1 MSVIALAACGD
12 NDDAVTTPVEPA
24 PTPRLL
30 TVEVSENPM
39 QDNEASAREM
49 KRTAAATTTATL
61 SSFTMNYTDAWY
73 NNFTKTGGTWSTADW
88 PYGVNENTKIDFYA
102 YNAGSFQWNSGTP
115 YVSFTMDEDAF
126 SQKDLLVAT
135 HKQISYNDA
144 KGKVSLTFDHA
155 CAAVQFQIC
164 QTKTVTEQKHSFTI
178 NSIVLKNVRK
188 NGDYNY
194 DSGWTLGSD
203 RTNYTLTNTLE
214 KTLTSTLEK
223 TSILTTDYQPLPCKW
238 LFLIPQSQDGIQLEI
253 KYTIDGGAEEK
264 TKVLNVGTGNW
275 EQGKQ
280 YTVNIRV
287 GSSFLS

>member
-49 KRTAAATTTATL
+49 KRTAAATTTASL

-115 YVSFTMDEDAF
+115 YVSFMMDEDAF

-178 NSIVLKNVRK
+178 NSVVLKNVHK
-188 NGDYNY
+188 DGDYNY
-194 DSGWTLGSD
+194 DSGWTLGSNLTD
-203 RTNYTLTNTLE
+203 LTLTNSTI
-214 KTLTSTLEK
+214 TLTTA
-223 TSILTTDYQPLPCKW
+223 YQLLPCQW

-253 KYTIDGGAEEK
+253 KYTVDEGAEK
-264 TKVLNVGTGNW
+264 TKILNVGTDSW

>member
-12 NDDAVTTPVEPA
+12 NDDAVPIPIEPTPS
-24 PTPRLL
+24 PRLL

-115 YVSFTMDEDAF
+115 YVSFMMDEDAF

-178 NSIVLKNVRK
+178 NSVVLKNVHK
-188 NGDYNY
+188 DGDYNY
-194 DSGWTLGSD
+194 DSGWTLGSNLTD
-203 RTNYTLTNTLE
+203 LTLTNSTI
-214 KTLTSTLEK
+214 TLTTA
-223 TSILTTDYQPLPCKW
+223 YQLLPCQW

-253 KYTIDGGAEEK
+253 KYTVDEGAEK
-264 TKVLNVGTGNW
+264 TKILNVGTDSW

>member
-1 MSVIALAACGD
+1 MSVIALATCGD
-12 NDDAVTTPVEPA
+12 NDDAVPIPIEPTPS
-24 PTPRLL
+24 PRLL

-39 QDNEASAREM
+39 DNEEACARVM
-49 KRTAAATTTATL
+49 NRTTAATTTASL

-73 NNFTKTGGTWSTADW
+73 NTFNKESSGWSTVTW
-88 PYGVNENTKIDFYA
+88 PDDVGNDTPIDFYA
-102 YNAGSFQWNSGTP
+102 HDGGTFQWNDGNP
-115 YVSFTMDEDAF
+115 YLNFTMNNDAF
-126 SQKDLLVAT
+126 NQKDLLVAT
-135 HKQISYNDA
+135 HKQISYNDT
-144 KGKVSLTFDHA
+144 KGVVSLTFDHA

-164 QTKTVTEQKHSFTI
+164 QTKKVTDEGKNFII
-178 NSIVLKNVRK
+178 NSVVLKNVCK
-188 NGDYNY
+188 NGDYYY

-203 RTNYTLTNTLE
+203 RTNYTLTNILE
-214 KTLTSTLEK
+214 NTLTSTLEK

-253 KYTIDGGAEEK
+253 KYTVDEGAEK
-264 TKVLNVGTGNW
+264 TKILNVGTDSW

>member
-12 NDDAVTTPVEPA
+12 NDDAVPIPIEPTPS
-24 PTPRLL
+24 PRLL

-39 QDNEASAREM
+39 DNEEACAREM
-49 KRTAAATTTATL
+49 DLTSAATTTASL

-73 NNFTKTGGTWSTADW
+73 NNFTKTGGTWSTFGW
-88 PYGVNENTKIDFYA
+88 PVSDNDTKIDFYA
-102 YNAGSFQWNSGTP
+102 YNGGTFWWNSGNP
-115 YVSFTMDEDAF
+115 YLNFTMEKEA
-126 SQKDLLVAT
+126 SGQKDLLVAT

-178 NSIVLKNVRK
+178 NSVVLKNVHK
-188 NGDYNY
+188 DGDYYY
-194 DSGWTLGSD
+194 DSGWTLGSNLTD
-203 RTNYTLTNTLE
+203 LTLTNSTI
-214 KTLTSTLEK
+214 TLTTA
-223 TSILTTDYQPLPCKW
+223 YQLLPCQW

-253 KYTIDGGAEEK
+253 KYTVDKGAEK
-264 TKVLNVGTGNW
+264 TKILNVGTDSW

>member
-12 NDDAVTTPVEPA
+12 NDDAVTTPVEPV

-39 QDNEASAREM
+39 QDNEASARVM
-49 KRTAAATTTATL
+49 NRTAAATTTASL

-115 YVSFTMDEDAF
+115 YVSFMMDEDAF

-178 NSIVLKNVRK
+178 NSVVLKNVHK
-188 NGDYNY
+188 NGDYYY
-194 DSGWTLGSD
+194 DSGWTLGSNLTD
-203 RTNYTLTNTLE
+203 LTLTNSTI
-214 KTLTSTLEK
+214 TLTTA
-223 TSILTTDYQPLPCKW
+223 YQLLPCQW

-253 KYTIDGGAEEK
+253 KYTVDEGAEK
-264 TKVLNVGTGNW
+264 TKILNVGTDSW

>member
-12 NDDAVTTPVEPA
+12 NDDAVPTPS
-24 PTPRLL
+24 PRLL

-39 QDNEASAREM
+39 QDNEASARVM
-49 KRTAAATTTATL
+49 NRTAAATTTATL

-115 YVSFTMDEDAF
+115 YVSFMMDEDAF

-178 NSIVLKNVRK
+178 NSVVLKNVHK
-188 NGDYNY
+188 DGDYNY
-194 DSGWTLGSD
+194 DSGWTLGSNLTD
-203 RTNYTLTNTLE
+203 LTLTNSTI
-214 KTLTSTLEK
+214 TLTTA
-223 TSILTTDYQPLPCKW
+223 YQLLPCQW

-253 KYTIDGGAEEK
+253 KYTVDEGAEK
-264 TKVLNVGTGNW
+264 TKILNVGTDSW

>member
-39 QDNEASAREM
+39 NNEEACARVM
-49 KRTAAATTTATL
+49 NRTAAATTTATL
-61 SSFTMNYTDAWY
+61 SSFSMNYQQNKYDFA
-73 NNFTKTGGTWSTADW
+73 KTGDTWSTFGW
-88 PYGVNENTKIDFYA
+88 PVSDNDTKIDFYA
-102 YNAGSFQWNSGTP
+102 YNAGSFQWISGTP
-115 YVSFTMDEDAF
+115 YVSFTMDENAF

-164 QTKTVTEQKHSFTI
+164 QTKKVTNEGKNFII
-178 NSIVLKNVRK
+178 NSVMLKNVCK
-188 NGDYNY
+188 NGDYYY

-203 RTNYTLTNTLE
+203 RTNYTLTNILE
-214 KTLTSTLEK
+214 NTLTSTLEK

>member
-12 NDDAVTTPVEPA
+12 NDDAVPIPIEPTPS
-24 PTPRLL
+24 PRLL

-39 QDNEASAREM
+39 LDNEASARVM
-49 KRTAAATTTATL
+49 NRTAAATTTATL

-135 HKQISYNDA
+135 HKQISYNDT
-144 KGKVSLTFDHA
+144 KGVVSLTFDHA

-164 QTKTVTEQKHSFTI
+164 QTKKVTDEGKNFII

-188 NGDYNY
+188 NGDYYY
-194 DSGWTLGSD
+194 DSGWTLGSNLTD
-203 RTNYTLTNTLE
+203 LTLTNSTI
-214 KTLTSTLEK
+214 TLTTA
-223 TSILTTDYQPLPCKW
+223 YQLLPCQW

-253 KYTIDGGAEEK
+253 KYTVNEGAEK
-264 TKVLNVGTGNW
+264 TKILNVGTDSW

>member
-12 NDDAVTTPVEPA
+12 NDDAVPTPIEPT
-24 PTPRLL
+24 PSPRLL

-135 HKQISYNDA
+135 HKQISYNDT
-144 KGKVSLTFDHA
+144 KGVVSLTFDHA

-164 QTKTVTEQKHSFTI
+164 QTKKVTDEGKNFII
-178 NSIVLKNVRK
+178 NSVVLKNVCK
-188 NGDYNY
+188 NGDYYY
-194 DSGWTLGSD
+194 DSGWTLGSNLTD
-203 RTNYTLTNTLE
+203 LTLTNSTI
-214 KTLTSTLEK
+214 TLTTA
-223 TSILTTDYQPLPCKW
+223 YQLLPCQW

-253 KYTIDGGAEEK
+253 KYTVDEGAEK
-264 TKVLNVGTGNW
+264 TKILNVGTDSW

>member
-12 NDDAVTTPVEPA
+12 NDDAVPIPIEPT

-39 QDNEASAREM
+39 QDNEASARVM
-49 KRTAAATTTATL
+49 NRTTAATTTASL
-61 SSFTMNYTDAWY
+61 SSFTMNYEGNKY
-73 NNFTKTGGTWSTADW
+73 EFTKTGDIWSTFDW

-164 QTKTVTEQKHSFTI
+164 QTKKVTDEGKNFII

-188 NGDYNY
+188 NGDYYY

-203 RTNYTLTNTLE
+203 RTNYTLTNTLK

-253 KYTIDGGAEEK
+253 KYTVDEGAEK
-264 TKVLNVGTGNW
+264 TKILNVGTDCW

>member
-1 MSVIALAACGD
+1 MRKLIFILSVIALAACGG
-12 NDDAVTTPVEPA
+12 NDDAVTIPSGDPS

-30 TVEVSENPM
+30 TVEVGENPI
-39 QDNEASAREM
+39 QDENADAPQLAT
-49 KRTAAATTTATL
+49 RTAAATTTATF
-61 SSFTMNYTDAWY
+61 SSFSMNYE
-73 NNFTKTGGTWSTADW
+73 NNKYAFSKAGDTWTPTTIDW
-88 PYGVNENTKIDFYA
+88 PVPGDDTKIDFYA

-115 YVSFTMDEDAF
+115 YVSFMMDEDAF

-178 NSIVLKNVRK
+178 NSVVLKNVHK
-188 NGDYNY
+188 DSDYNY
-194 DSGWTLGSD
+194 DSGWTLGSNLTD
-203 RTNYTLTNTLE
+203 LTLTNSTI
-214 KTLTSTLEK
+214 TLTTA
-223 TSILTTDYQPLPCKW
+223 YQLLPCQW

-253 KYTIDGGAEEK
+253 KYTVDEGAEK
-264 TKVLNVGTGNW
+264 TKILNVGTDSW

>member
-115 YVSFTMDEDAF
+115 YVSFMMDEDAF

-178 NSIVLKNVRK
+178 NSVVLKNVHK
-188 NGDYNY
+188 DGDYNY
-194 DSGWTLGSD
+194 DSGWTLGSNLTD
-203 RTNYTLTNTLE
+203 LTLTNSTI
-214 KTLTSTLEK
+214 TLTTA
-223 TSILTTDYQPLPCKW
+223 YQLLPCQW

-253 KYTIDGGAEEK
+253 KYTVDQGAEK
-264 TKVLNVGTGNW
+264 TKILNVGTDSW
-275 EQGKQ
+275 E
-280 YTVNIRV
+280 
-287 GSSFLS
+287 

>member
-1 MSVIALAACGD
+1 MRELFFVMSVIALAACGD
-12 NDDAVTTPVEPA
+12 NDDAVPIPIEPTPS
-24 PTPRLL
+24 PRLL

-39 QDNEASAREM
+39 QDNEASARVM
-49 KRTAAATTTATL
+49 NRTAAATTTATL

-135 HKQISYNDA
+135 HKQISYNDT
-144 KGKVSLTFDHA
+144 KGVVSLTFDHA

-164 QTKTVTEQKHSFTI
+164 QTKKVTDEGKNFII
-178 NSIVLKNVRK
+178 NSVVLKNVCK
-188 NGDYNY
+188 NGDYYY
-194 DSGWTLGSD
+194 DSGWTLGSNLTD
-203 RTNYTLTNTLE
+203 LTLTNSTI
-214 KTLTSTLEK
+214 TLTTA
-223 TSILTTDYQPLPCKW
+223 YQLLPCQW

-253 KYTIDGGAEEK
+253 KYTVDEGAEK
-264 TKVLNVGTGNW
+264 TKILNVGTDSW

>member
-12 NDDAVTTPVEPA
+12 NDDAVPIPIEPTPS
-24 PTPRLL
+24 PRLL

-39 QDNEASAREM
+39 LDNEASARVM
-49 KRTAAATTTATL
+49 NRTAAATTTATL

-135 HKQISYNDA
+135 HKQISYNDT
-144 KGKVSLTFDHA
+144 KGVVSLTFDHA

-164 QTKTVTEQKHSFTI
+164 QTKKVTDEGKNFII

-188 NGDYNY
+188 NGDYYY
-194 DSGWTLGSD
+194 DSGWTLGSNLTD
-203 RTNYTLTNTLE
+203 LTLTNSTI
-214 KTLTSTLEK
+214 TLTTA
-223 TSILTTDYQPLPCKW
+223 YQLLPCQW

-253 KYTIDGGAEEK
+253 KYTVDEGAEK
-264 TKVLNVGTGNW
+264 TKILNVGTDSW

>member
-24 PTPRLL
+24 PSPRLL

-39 QDNEASAREM
+39 QDNEASARVM
-49 KRTAAATTTATL
+49 NRTAAATTTASL

-178 NSIVLKNVRK
+178 NSVVLKNVCK
-188 NGDYNY
+188 NGDYYY
-194 DSGWTLGSD
+194 DSGWTLGSNLTD
-203 RTNYTLTNTLE
+203 LTLTNSTI
-214 KTLTSTLEK
+214 TLTTA
-223 TSILTTDYQPLPCKW
+223 YQLLPCQW

-253 KYTIDGGAEEK
+253 KYTVDEGAEK
-264 TKVLNVGTGNW
+264 TKILNVGTDSW

>member
-12 NDDAVTTPVEPA
+12 NDDAVPIPIEPTPS
-24 PTPRLL
+24 PRLL

-39 QDNEASAREM
+39 QDNEASARVM
-49 KRTAAATTTATL
+49 NRTAAATTTASL

-115 YVSFTMDEDAF
+115 YVSFMMDEDAF

-178 NSIVLKNVRK
+178 NSVVLKNVHK
-188 NGDYNY
+188 DSDYNY
-194 DSGWTLGSD
+194 DSGWTLGSNLTD
-203 RTNYTLTNTLE
+203 LTLTNSTI
-214 KTLTSTLEK
+214 TLTTA
-223 TSILTTDYQPLPCKW
+223 YQLLPCQW

-253 KYTIDGGAEEK
+253 KYTVDEGAEK
-264 TKVLNVGTGNW
+264 TKILNVGTDSW

>member
-49 KRTAAATTTATL
+49 DLTAAATTTASL
-61 SSFTMNYTDAWY
+61 SSFSMNYEGNKYD
-73 NNFTKTGGTWSTADW
+73 FTKTGSVWSPTTIDW
-88 PYGVNENTKIDFYA
+88 PVPDDSKIDFYA
-102 YNAGSFQWNSGTP
+102 YTDGSFIYNGGNP
-115 YVSFTMDEDAF
+115 YVSFTMDENAF
-126 SQKDLLVAT
+126 HQKDLLVAT

-188 NGDYNY
+188 NGDYYY
-194 DSGWTLGSD
+194 DSGWTLGSNLTD
-203 RTNYTLTNTLE
+203 LTLTNSTI
-214 KTLTSTLEK
+214 TLTTA
-223 TSILTTDYQPLPCKW
+223 YQLLPCQW

-253 KYTIDGGAEEK
+253 KYTVDEGAEK
-264 TKVLNVGTGNW
+264 TKILNVGTDSW

>member
-12 NDDAVTTPVEPA
+12 NDNAVPIPIEPTPS
-24 PTPRLL
+24 PRLL

-39 QDNEASAREM
+39 QDNEASARVM
-49 KRTAAATTTATL
+49 NRTAAATTTATL

-135 HKQISYNDA
+135 HKQISYNDT
-144 KGKVSLTFDHA
+144 KGVVSLTFDHA

-164 QTKTVTEQKHSFTI
+164 QTKKVTDEGKNFII
-178 NSIVLKNVRK
+178 NSVVLKNVHK
-188 NGDYNY
+188 DGDYYY
-194 DSGWTLGSD
+194 DSGWTLGSNLTD
-203 RTNYTLTNTLE
+203 LTLTNSTI
-214 KTLTSTLEK
+214 TLTTA
-223 TSILTTDYQPLPCKW
+223 YQLLPCQW

>member
-39 QDNEASAREM
+39 QDNEASARVM
-49 KRTAAATTTATL
+49 NRTAAATTTATL

-164 QTKTVTEQKHSFTI
+164 QTKKVTDEGKNFII
-178 NSIVLKNVRK
+178 NSVVLKNVCK
-188 NGDYNY
+188 NGDYYY
-194 DSGWTLGSD
+194 DSGWTLGSNLTD
-203 RTNYTLTNTLE
+203 LTLTNSTI
-214 KTLTSTLEK
+214 TLTTA
-223 TSILTTDYQPLPCKW
+223 YQLLPCQW

-253 KYTIDGGAEEK
+253 KYTVDEGAEK
-264 TKVLNVGTGNW
+264 TKILNVGTDSW

>member
-164 QTKTVTEQKHSFTI
+164 QTKKVTDEGKNFII
-178 NSIVLKNVRK
+178 NSVVLKNVCK
-188 NGDYNY
+188 NGDYYY
-194 DSGWTLGSD
+194 DSGWTLGSNLTD
-203 RTNYTLTNTLE
+203 LTLTNSTI
-214 KTLTSTLEK
+214 TLTTA
-223 TSILTTDYQPLPCKW
+223 YQLLPCQW

-253 KYTIDGGAEEK
+253 KYTVDEGAEK
-264 TKVLNVGTGNW
+264 TKILNVGTDSW

>member
-12 NDDAVTTPVEPA
+12 NDDAVTTPVKPA

-115 YVSFTMDEDAF
+115 YVSFMMDEDAF

-178 NSIVLKNVRK
+178 NSVVLKNVHK
-188 NGDYNY
+188 DGDYNY
-194 DSGWTLGSD
+194 DSGWTLGSNLTD
-203 RTNYTLTNTLE
+203 LTLTNSTI
-214 KTLTSTLEK
+214 TLTTA
-223 TSILTTDYQPLPCKW
+223 YQLLPCQW

-253 KYTIDGGAEEK
+253 KYTVDEGAEK
-264 TKVLNVGTGNW
+264 TKILNVGTDSW

>member
-12 NDDAVTTPVEPA
+12 NDDAVPTPVEPA
-24 PTPRLL
+24 PSPRLL

-115 YVSFTMDEDAF
+115 YVSFMMDEDAF

-178 NSIVLKNVRK
+178 NSVVLKNVCK
-188 NGDYNY
+188 NGDYYY
-194 DSGWTLGSD
+194 DSGWTLGSNLTD
-203 RTNYTLTNTLE
+203 LTLTNSTI
-214 KTLTSTLEK
+214 TLTTA
-223 TSILTTDYQPLPCKW
+223 YQLLPCQW

-253 KYTIDGGAEEK
+253 KYTVDEGAEK
-264 TKVLNVGTGNW
+264 TKILNVGTDNW

>member
-115 YVSFTMDEDAF
+115 YVSFMMDEDAF

-178 NSIVLKNVRK
+178 NSVVLKNVHK
-188 NGDYNY
+188 DGDYNY
-194 DSGWTLGSD
+194 DSGWTLGSNLTD
-203 RTNYTLTNTLE
+203 LTLTNSTI
-214 KTLTSTLEK
+214 TLTTA
-223 TSILTTDYQPLPCKW
+223 YQLLPCQW

-253 KYTIDGGAEEK
+253 KYTVDEGAEK
-264 TKVLNVGTGNW
+264 TKILNVGTDSW

>member
-12 NDDAVTTPVEPA
+12 NDDAVPIPIEPTPS
-24 PTPRLL
+24 PRLL

-39 QDNEASAREM
+39 QDNEASARVM
-49 KRTAAATTTATL
+49 NRTAAATTTATL

-115 YVSFTMDEDAF
+115 YVSFMMDEDAF

-164 QTKTVTEQKHSFTI
+164 QTKKVTDEGKNFII
-178 NSIVLKNVRK
+178 NSVVLKNVCK
-188 NGDYNY
+188 NGDYYY
-194 DSGWTLGSD
+194 DSGWTLGSNLTD
-203 RTNYTLTNTLE
+203 LTLTNSTI
-214 KTLTSTLEK
+214 TLTTA
-223 TSILTTDYQPLPCKW
+223 YQLLPCQW

-253 KYTIDGGAEEK
+253 KYTVDEGAEK
-264 TKVLNVGTGNW
+264 TKILNVGTDSW

>member
-12 NDDAVTTPVEPA
+12 NDDAVPIPIEPTPS
-24 PTPRLL
+24 PRLL

-39 QDNEASAREM
+39 QDNEASARVM
-49 KRTAAATTTATL
+49 NRTAAATTTATL

-115 YVSFTMDEDAF
+115 YVSFMMDEDAF

-164 QTKTVTEQKHSFTI
+164 QTKTVTDEEHKFTV
-178 NSIVLKNVRK
+178 NSVVLKNVCK
-188 NGDYNY
+188 NGDYYY
-194 DSGWTLGSD
+194 DSGWTLGSNLTD
-203 RTNYTLTNTLE
+203 LTLTNRTI
-214 KTLTSTLEK
+214 TLTTA
-223 TSILTTDYQPLPCKW
+223 YQLLPCQW

-253 KYTIDGGAEEK
+253 KYTVDEGAEK
-264 TKVLNVGTGNW
+264 TKILNVGTDSW

>member
-12 NDDAVTTPVEPA
+12 NDDAVPIPIEPTPS
-24 PTPRLL
+24 PRLL

-39 QDNEASAREM
+39 LDNEASARVM
-49 KRTAAATTTATL
+49 NRTAAATTTATL

-135 HKQISYNDA
+135 HKQISYNDT
-144 KGKVSLTFDHA
+144 KGVVSLTFDHA

-164 QTKTVTEQKHSFTI
+164 QTKKVTDEGKNFII

-188 NGDYNY
+188 NGDYYY
-194 DSGWTLGSD
+194 DSGWTLGSNLTD
-203 RTNYTLTNTLE
+203 LTLTNSTI
-214 KTLTSTLEK
+214 TLTTV
-223 TSILTTDYQPLPCKW
+223 YQLLPCQW

-253 KYTIDGGAEEK
+253 KYTVDEGAEK
-264 TKVLNVGTGNW
+264 TKILNVGTDSW

>member
-39 QDNEASAREM
+39 QDNEASARVM
-49 KRTAAATTTATL
+49 NRTAAATTTATL

-115 YVSFTMDEDAF
+115 YVSFMMDEDAF

-178 NSIVLKNVRK
+178 NSVVLKNVHK
-188 NGDYNY
+188 DGDYNY
-194 DSGWTLGSD
+194 DSGWTLGSNLTD
-203 RTNYTLTNTLE
+203 LTLTNSTI
-214 KTLTSTLEK
+214 TLTTA
-223 TSILTTDYQPLPCKW
+223 YQLLPCQW

-253 KYTIDGGAEEK
+253 KYTVDEGAEK
-264 TKVLNVGTGNW
+264 TKILNVGTDSW

>member
-12 NDDAVTTPVEPA
+12 NDDAVPIPIEPTPS
-24 PTPRLL
+24 PRLL

-39 QDNEASAREM
+39 QDNEASARVM
-49 KRTAAATTTATL
+49 NRTAAATTTATL

-178 NSIVLKNVRK
+178 NSVVLKNVCK
-188 NGDYNY
+188 NGDYYY
-194 DSGWTLGSD
+194 DSGWTLGSNLTD
-203 RTNYTLTNTLE
+203 LTLTNSTI
-214 KTLTSTLEK
+214 TLTTA
-223 TSILTTDYQPLPCKW
+223 YQLLPCQW

>member
-49 KRTAAATTTATL
+49 KRTAAATTTASL

-73 NNFTKTGGTWSTADW
+73 NNFTKTGGTWSIADW

-115 YVSFTMDEDAF
+115 YVSFMMDEDAF

-164 QTKTVTEQKHSFTI
+164 QTKKVTDEGKNFII
-178 NSIVLKNVRK
+178 NSVVLKNVCK
-188 NGDYNY
+188 NGDYYY
-194 DSGWTLGSD
+194 DSGWTLGSNLTD
-203 RTNYTLTNTLE
+203 LTLTNSTI
-214 KTLTSTLEK
+214 TLTTA
-223 TSILTTDYQPLPCKW
+223 YQLLPCQW

-253 KYTIDGGAEEK
+253 KYTVDEGAEK
-264 TKVLNVGTGNW
+264 TKILNVGTDSW